1 MKPIA
6 LKLLFLAN
14 YIFFIL
20 HLCWLINDAVQ
31 LNIKNIVPF
40 LVSSLMLIDTTYISA
55 CNIRENKI
63 ILLFCGLLAL
73 ESWYVI
79 LSFEENRIAGMVFSA
94 LSPLIWYASVK
105 FILMFLFQSSGYR
118 FRKAVNLILLMACIG
133 SLIGICI
140 SAQIF
145 ALIYGIQFVINTI
158 CFFFIIFYHWKR
170 TFFVLKSEWKYI
182 LPSIVIITTLFVIY
196 YFVTMDIQG
205 HIANFGIYLPVMLF
219 FISVHRIVHKEH
231 SGIPLSTIFNKKQ
244 FAFIVCAMIVML
256 GLITLAMGGEYGELI
271 IYINVLFVFIY
282 ISNIVA
288 GYNLKKGESRIVKES
303 KYNAAVRQLQQEEWL
318 KTEFA
323 NFLHDDVLQDL
334 LSIKNM
340 MTKAQRPNI
349 QDIIIK
355 RLEDLNTHIR
365 KQMQDYHPI
374 LLKNLTAKE
383 NYQNLLESI
392 SQTFPEKN
400 MIVFFECSD
409 NLFLVEPYNV
419 LIYRLIK
426 ELLTNVYKHSNGN
439 RAWITLLQESG
450 TIKLCVSDDGTAGID
465 CLISADKT
473 EHKGVSSI
481 QEQVNRMEG
490 SMIITNNTLQGI
502 CVQITI
508 PMKGEVSYQYF
519 ISG

>member
-1 MKPIA
+1 M
-6 LKLLFLAN
+6 
-14 YIFFIL
+14 
-20 HLCWLINDAVQ
+20 
-31 LNIKNIVPF
+31 
-40 LVSSLMLIDTTYISA
+40 
-55 CNIRENKI
+55 
-63 ILLFCGLLAL
+63 
-73 ESWYVI
+73 
-79 LSFEENRIAGMVFSA
+79 
-94 LSPLIWYASVK
+94 
-105 FILMFLFQSSGYR
+105 
-118 FRKAVNLILLMACIG
+118 
-133 SLIGICI
+133 
-140 SAQIF
+140 
-145 ALIYGIQFVINTI
+145 
-158 CFFFIIFYHWKR
+158 
-170 TFFVLKSEWKYI
+170 
-182 LPSIVIITTLFVIY
+182 
-196 YFVTMDIQG
+196 
-205 HIANFGIYLPVMLF
+205 
-219 FISVHRIVHKEH
+219 
-231 SGIPLSTIFNKKQ
+231 
-244 FAFIVCAMIVML
+244 
-256 GLITLAMGGEYGELI
+256 
-271 IYINVLFVFIY
+271 LFVFIY

-355 RLEDLNTHIR
+355 RLEDLNTRIR

-481 QEQVNRMEG
+481 QEQINRIEG